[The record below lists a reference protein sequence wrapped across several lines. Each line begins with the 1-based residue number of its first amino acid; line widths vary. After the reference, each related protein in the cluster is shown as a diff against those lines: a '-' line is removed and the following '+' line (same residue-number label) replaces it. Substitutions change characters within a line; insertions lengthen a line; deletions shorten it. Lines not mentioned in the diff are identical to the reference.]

1 MTRSFIK
8 SAMLAALL
16 FACAPGVHAQT
27 GPVVKPASLSF
38 AYELN
43 SKTLPASTSIAVTL
57 TGTYASLPVKVVS
70 SNDWLIVVCDKGYA
84 PIKCTVSVLVTGLT
98 PGTYPATITV
108 DTTPTHGAVTVPV
121 VLSIS
126 NPAASLLISSPS
138 PYFTPATSAAN
149 ASMSFAYTTAA
160 SATDPGMIE
169 FDVASSGDSIPFDV
183 TATSGSGSSAGW
195 LRVSLKPTNPPAPVL
210 HTSATVLIAGSV
222 AVYVSV
228 DPTIVA
234 SLDVGSYAAT
244 ISVVDSNNSKD
255 AKTLLVNLVITAG
268 RPVLRTTSPHPIW
281 PYAVIA
287 NPTADPVIAIY
298 GDNFFLTSVVNVQD
312 NATTLLLP
320 VKSQTLLSRQVL
332 QVVVPKEY
340 FTRSSGLPV
349 YPATWDWTLSVTNP
363 DQPPVLTTLSI
374 TDPSMP
380 TISTVVNAASFQA
393 AARQTGANA
402 DPIKTAGVSTVVCPL
417 EIISIFGQNMGPAD
431 VTVTTATGTPLAF
444 PKVATGANGST
455 IQVMF
460 VIPAVAPNPAVVI
473 YAPIIM
479 TSANQINAIVPEGV
493 NAQLNGTLN
502 IYVVTTPASGL
513 ALTSSAWPALVLPS
527 DPGQFTFGGLGQ
539 GQAAVLNYDSSGA
552 TSINSSKNGAIRGQP
567 ISIYATGLGDIVSG
581 ATVGDGEITT
591 SAIRLVDT
599 TTRVEIDGQPVVV
612 TYAGTSPGSVA
623 GLTQINA
630 IVPPTVTAGKSVPV
644 TVSIGDVNT
653 RRKSQLNVIIYIGK

>member
-1 MTRSFIK
+1 MRRV
-8 SAMLAALL
+8 
-16 FACAPGVHAQT
+16 PAQT

-43 SKTLPASTSIAVTL
+43 SKTLPASTPLAVTL

-70 SNDWLIVVCDKGYA
+70 SNDWLIVICDKGYA

-126 NPAASLLISSPS
+126 NPAASLLVSSPS

-160 SATDPGMIE
+160 SATDPGLIE

-234 SLDVGSYAAT
+234 SLDVGSYAAS

-268 RPVLRTTSPHPIW
+268 RPKLLRSHAATPHPIW
-281 PYAVIA
+281 PYTVIA

-312 NATTLLLP
+312 NATTLSLP

-340 FTRSSGLPV
+340 FTRATGLPV
-349 YPATWDWTLSVTNP
+349 WPLTWDWTLSVTNP

-393 AARQTGANA
+393 AAKQTGTNI
-402 DPIKTAGVSTVVCPL
+402 DPVRTAGVPTVVCPL

-444 PKVATGANGST
+444 PRVGTGANGST
-455 IQVMF
+455 IQVKF
-460 VIPAVAPNPAVVI
+460 ELPGVAPAPATVI

-493 NAQLNGTLN
+493 NAVLGGTLN
-502 IYVVTTPASGL
+502 IYVVSTS
-513 ALTSSAWPALVLPS
+513 ALGAVLSSSAWQALVLPA
-527 DPGQFTFGGLGQ
+527 DPGTIHLW
-539 GQAAVLNYDSSGA
+539 
-552 TSINSSKNGAIRGQP
+552 R
-567 ISIYATGLGDIVSG
+567 
-581 ATVGDGEITT
+581 
-591 SAIRLVDT
+591 
-599 TTRVEIDGQPVVV
+599 
-612 TYAGTSPGSVA
+612 PGSGTGGRA
-623 GLTQINA
+623 
-630 IVPPTVTAGKSVPV
+630 
-644 TVSIGDVNT
+644 
-653 RRKSQLNVIIYIGK
+653 QL

>member
-1 MTRSFIK
+1 MV
-8 SAMLAALL
+8 ALL
-16 FACAPGVHAQT
+16 FACAPRVHAQT

-43 SKTLPASTSIAVTL
+43 SKTLPASTSLAVTL

-70 SNDWLIVVCDKGYA
+70 SNDWLIVICDKGYA

-126 NPAASLLISSPS
+126 NPAASLLVSSPS

-160 SATDPGMIE
+160 SATDPGLIE

-234 SLDVGSYAAT
+234 SLDVGSYAAS

-268 RPVLRTTSPHPIW
+268 RPVLRSTTPHPIW
-281 PYAVIA
+281 PYTVIA

-312 NATTLLLP
+312 NTTTLSLP

-340 FTRSSGLPV
+340 FTRTTGLPV
-349 YPATWDWTLSVTNP
+349 WPAHLGLDAVRH
-363 DQPPVLTTLSI
+363 QP
-374 TDPSMP
+374 
-380 TISTVVNAASFQA
+380 
-393 AARQTGANA
+393 
-402 DPIKTAGVSTVVCPL
+402 
-417 EIISIFGQNMGPAD
+417 GPA
-431 VTVTTATGTPLAF
+431 AGTDNLEHHRPQHAHHIDGGERRQL
-444 PKVATGANGST
+444 PGGGQANR
-455 IQVMF
+455 
-460 VIPAVAPNPAVVI
+460 
-473 YAPIIM
+473 
-479 TSANQINAIVPEGV
+479 NQHR
-493 NAQLNGTLN
+493 
-502 IYVVTTPASGL
+502 
-513 ALTSSAWPALVLPS
+513 
-527 DPGQFTFGGLGQ
+527 PGQDCRSAHRGLPARDHLDFRSEYGPGGCHRNHSYRYAAGLSQ
-539 GQAAVLNYDSSGA
+539 GRY
-552 TSINSSKNGAIRGQP
+552 RGQWQHHP
-567 ISIYATGLGDIVSG
+567 
-581 ATVGDGEITT
+581 
-591 SAIRLVDT
+591 
-599 TTRVEIDGQPVVV
+599 
-612 TYAGTSPGSVA
+612 
-623 GLTQINA
+623 
-630 IVPPTVTAGKSVPV
+630 
-644 TVSIGDVNT
+644 GDVCAP
-653 RRKSQLNVIIYIGK
+653 RRRSQPRRRSSMRRSS

>member
-1 MTRSFIK
+1 
-8 SAMLAALL
+8 
-16 FACAPGVHAQT
+16 
-27 GPVVKPASLSF
+27 
-38 AYELN
+38 
-43 SKTLPASTSIAVTL
+43 
-57 TGTYASLPVKVVS
+57 
-70 SNDWLIVVCDKGYA
+70 
-84 PIKCTVSVLVTGLT
+84 
-98 PGTYPATITV
+98 
-108 DTTPTHGAVTVPV
+108 
-121 VLSIS
+121 
-126 NPAASLLISSPS
+126 
-138 PYFTPATSAAN
+138 
-149 ASMSFAYTTAA
+149 
-160 SATDPGMIE
+160 MIE

-183 TATSGSGSSAGW
+183 TATSGTGASAGW

-234 SLDVGSYAAT
+234 SLDVGSYASS
-244 ISVVDSNNSKD
+244 ISVVDSNNAKD

-268 RPVLRTTSPHPIW
+268 RPILRTTTPHPIW
-281 PYAVIA
+281 PYNVIA
-287 NPTADPVIAIY
+287 NPTADPVITIY
-298 GDNFFLTSVVNVQD
+298 GDNFFLTSVVSVMD
-312 NATTLLLP
+312 NATTLALP

-332 QVVVPKEY
+332 EVVLPKEY
-340 FTRSSGLPV
+340 FTRATGLPV
-349 YPATWDWTLSVTNP
+349 WPLTWDWTLSVTNP

-393 AARQTGANA
+393 AAKQTGANA
-402 DPIKTAGVSTVVCPL
+402 DPVKTAGVPTVVCPL

-431 VTVTTATGTPLAF
+431 VTVTTATGTPAAF
-444 PKVATGANGST
+444 PKVGVGANGST
-455 IQVMF
+455 VQVKF
-460 VIPAVAPNPAVVI
+460 VIPAVAPAPATVI

-493 NAQLNGTLN
+493 NAVLGGTLN
-502 IYVVTTPASGL
+502 IYVVTTS
-513 ALTSSAWPALVLPS
+513 ALGTVLDSSPWPALVLPA

-539 GQAAVLNYDSSGA
+539 GQAAVLNYDSTGA

-567 ISIYATGLGDIVSG
+567 ISIYATGLGDITSG

-591 SAIRLVDT
+591 TAIRLVDT

-630 IVPPTVTAGKSVPV
+630 IVPPTVPAGKSVPV
-644 TVSIGDVNT
+644 TVAIGDINS